1 MMYLALSSILSF
13 PQVGAFQM
21 CLDYNA
27 QNVEGSSSSHFMCHF
42 GYYYLIIYL
51 IKIFIWLSILK
62 LSLSHCHNIKTVSFK
77 KRKAKAKN
85 KKQKINLYYN
95 QI

>member
-1 MMYLALSSILSF
+1 MHFVLSSILSF

-27 QNVEGSSSSHFMCHF
+27 LNAQGSPSSHFMYLS

-62 LSLSHCHNIKTVSFK
+62 LRLAHCHNIKTVSFK
-77 KRKAKAKN
+77 KK
-85 KKQKINLYYN
+85 
-95 QI
+95 